1 MGKKNNWAVRFLTI
15 PAVAACLLSA
25 ACTTTAPSHTGPY
38 SGRQLS
44 TYDMS
49 TEYATEYSPD
59 GFTLLVYHR
68 YQQFTMLRSSA
79 AAECKAAAG
88 NVATSVADRWN
99 RKLAPMDDSRVE
111 LNTSQNWLGKIT
123 ACSAKVPVVW
133 ER

>member
-1 MGKKNNWAVRFLTI
+1 MDKKNGWTVRSLTL
-15 PAVAACLLSA
+15 PAATACLLSV
-25 ACTTTAPSHTGPY
+25 ACTTTAPSHTGPNT
-38 SGRQLS
+38 GRQLS

-68 YQQFTMLRSSA
+68 YQQFTMLRSTA

-99 RKLAPMDDSRVE
+99 RKLAPVDDSRVE
-111 LNTSQNWLGKIT
+111 LTTSRNWLGKIT
-123 ACSAKVPVVW
+123 ACSAKVPVAW

>member
-1 MGKKNNWAVRFLTI
+1 MGMNDDWDVRLLTI
-15 PAVAACLLSA
+15 PLVTACLLSA
-25 ACTTTAPSHTGPY
+25 ACTTTTPSY

-49 TEYATEYSPD
+49 TEYATEYSPE

-68 YQQFTMLRSSA
+68 YQQFTMLRSTA
-79 AAECKAAAG
+79 AAECKTAASS
-88 NVATSVADRWN
+88 VATSVADRWN
-99 RKLAPMDDSRVE
+99 RKLAPVDDSRVQ
-111 LNTSQNWLGKIT
+111 LNTSRNWLGKIT